1 MFLAYKEDDKFQVV
15 EFPVSLFMSAVDL
28 NHNIQEITVADIDV
42 FLDRVRATTSNDSG
56 VRNALCA
63 VVYGNAYKGSAF
75 FEFVDGD
82 DNVYGLGRD
91 LNEALASYTLA
102 NENYAWLP
110 S

>member
-1 MFLAYKEDDKFQVV
+1 MN
-15 EFPVSLFMSAVDL
+15 L
-28 NHNIQEITVADIDV
+28 NADIKEITVADIDQLMQEV
-42 FLDRVRATTSNDSG
+42 NTTQSYQVRA
-56 VRNALCA
+56 ALCA

-82 DNVYGLGRD
+82 GNVYGLGRD

>member
-15 EFPVSLFMSAVDL
+15 EFPDSLFTSAVDL
-28 NHNIQEITVADIDV
+28 NRDIHDITVADIDV